1 MASKTVDSR
10 IHPLMTIGI
19 MKHLPL
25 RKSSRL
31 YGTRDR
37 LSVVMHRRS
46 LSNDGTS
53 TRGVCANMRPNENV
67 RVGISYIL

>member
-10 IHPLMTIGI
+10 IHPLMTISI

-31 YGTRDR
+31 CGTHDR
-37 LSVVMHRRS
+37 LSVAMHRRS

-53 TRGVCANMRPNENV
+53 ARGVV
-67 RVGISYIL
+67 R